1 MANELLKS
9 IQGLQQVEAQYGP
22 EFQKDHKAM
31 YEKWL
36 SLIPS
41 YTRCVQLCLEMYTD
55 YETQQ
60 NQIKELQT
68 EINES
73 KAHFHTLARHV
84 ANEKQKADDQKN
96 EADAQIHE
104 ANKQIHEANAEI
116 DKLNTDY
123 QRLEITHNTL
133 QHTHNA
139 MCNEYSKEHKES
151 AERLRRAATL
161 ADTKAQKYTSY
172 LSSSH
177 V

>member
-73 KAHFHTLARHV
+73 KAHFHTLARHAADEKEK
-84 ANEKQKADDQKN
+84 AN
-96 EADAQIHE
+96 AQIH
-104 ANKQIHEANAEI
+104 
-116 DKLNTDY
+116 KLKTNY
-123 QRLEITHNTL
+123 QRLQNTHNTL
-133 QHTHNA
+133 QNTHNTLQNTHNT
-139 MCNEYSKEHKES
+139 MCNEYSKAHKK
-151 AERLRRAATL
+151 RA
-161 ADTKAQKYTSY
+161 D
-172 LSSSH
+172 H
-177 V
+177 